1 MAMAPQRGTIRVGSR
16 CGSTPFC
23 QEPVP
28 CIPPVVTRQTPWITG
43 VLRRTDTLACR
54 LPRQMRSRFTMPS
67 PASFTARPRGL
78 TQALG
83 VVCTGP
89 DRPQRV
95 GPAGLPAPGGLPPA
109 HRRGHPS
116 SARPCADIGPIRF
129 IHYLHGDQESCRWSL
144 AGGSSTLYIVLGN
157 ESSMQE
163 FHGQAA
169 RNLPPNLNASR
180 WLTPKS
186 VQLAQ
191 QNPQAAPLQHK
202 RVGRAVYAM
211 DR

>member
-1 MAMAPQRGTIRVGSR
+1 MYPARGHPADTMDHRSASPDRYTCMSAAQANAV
-16 CGSTPFC
+16 
-23 QEPVP
+23 PVHDAL
-28 CIPPVVTRQTPWITG
+28 TRQLYRPP
-43 VLRRTDTLACR
+43 
-54 LPRQMRSRFTMPS
+54 PRPH
-67 PASFTARPRGL
+67 AGPRGL
-78 TQALG
+78 TQAPG

-202 RVGRAVYAM
+202 WVGRAVYAM